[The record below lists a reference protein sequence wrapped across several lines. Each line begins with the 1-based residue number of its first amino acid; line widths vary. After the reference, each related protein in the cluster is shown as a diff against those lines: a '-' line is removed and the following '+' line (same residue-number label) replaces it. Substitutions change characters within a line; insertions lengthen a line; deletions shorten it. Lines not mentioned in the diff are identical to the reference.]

1 MDNESSVDR
10 QGLEPMGK
18 PSSQPDVGT
27 VPQPEKNPFRYVP
40 GHPSHTHPEAPEG
53 PDWWRRKGGWDKFA
67 ANVQE
72 QALYLEVVYKRLQ
85 FVHQVREQNFLDKA
99 KKFQGTIRRIRAG
112 YADIRQM
119 VTKYERMYAELQV
132 KIREVE
138 SAMKRG
144 ALALTPEEWDKLRK
158 DEVAKHMAKPLVIK
172 PRKKQVKKPKVSE

>member
-1 MDNESSVDR
+1 M
-10 QGLEPMGK
+10 
-18 PSSQPDVGT
+18 PDET
-27 VPQPEKNPFRYVP
+27 PQPEKNPFRYVP

-72 QALYLEVVYKRLQ
+72 QALYLEVVYKKLQ
-85 FVHQVREQNFLDKA
+85 FVHQVREQKFLDTANALKR
-99 KKFQGTIRRIRAG
+99 TITRIRNQ
-112 YADIRQM
+112 YNEIRQL

-172 PRKKQVKKPKVSE
+172 PRKKQVKKVKDVPRERVEDSGTGTP

>member
-18 PSSQPDVGT
+18 PSSQPDV
-27 VPQPEKNPFRYVP
+27 PQPEKNPFRYVP
-40 GHPSHTHPEAPEG
+40 GHPSHTHPEAPDG

-172 PRKKQVKKPKVSE
+172 PLKRQLKKQKPE